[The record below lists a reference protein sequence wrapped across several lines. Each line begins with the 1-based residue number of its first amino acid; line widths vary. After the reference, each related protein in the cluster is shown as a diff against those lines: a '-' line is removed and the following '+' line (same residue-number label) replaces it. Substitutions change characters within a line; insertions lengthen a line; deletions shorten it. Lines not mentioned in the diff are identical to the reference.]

1 MLEAISSVLSGGL
14 IGGIFRLV
22 PEILKYFDSKNDR
35 AHELRMQELE
45 YKFQELRGK
54 QAIGGIHAQ
63 GQIEWNQGALNA
75 LGTAINAQAQKSGVK
90 WVDAFSSL
98 MRPLITFQWVVLL
111 YPGVIVA
118 TFLLYIEAGRPP
130 LEAIVAVFGPDEK
143 ALVAGIL
150 NFWFLG
156 RVFDRVKVRHG

>member
-1 MLEAISSVLSGGL
+1 MFETVSSVLSGGL
-14 IGGIFRLV
+14 IGGIFRLI

-35 AHELRMQELE
+35 VHELRMQELE
-45 YKFQELRGK
+45 YRFQELRGK
-54 QAIGGIHAQ
+54 QAIGEIEAR
-63 GQIEWNQGALNA
+63 GQIEWNTGALDA
-75 LGTAINAQAQKSGVK
+75 LGTAIKTQGQKSGVK

-118 TFLLYIEAGRPP
+118 TFMLYIQAGSPP

-156 RVFDRVKVRHG
+156 RVFDRVRVR